1 MKIRWKVRQC
11 DRCNADSMKD
21 RDCCR
26 RYGCYSSV
34 LEALAVFRD
43 DGFGVESGRDQ
54 DEKGGKVTF

>member
-1 MKIRWKVRQC
+1 
-11 DRCNADSMKD
+11 MKD